1 MGNVRFAWSDL
12 MITAWSLAIYS
23 LELGWRRNG
32 CHSLIRSIFLHVTM
46 GKRIGSAIQL
56 SRCFVN
62 VSDVE
67 VFDLLHLHLVRFTR
81 IHGLRWR
88 VGSSRKH
95 RNKRAV
101 NLLIALYSSA
111 CEKLCFVLLPPL
123 ILALQSFCKSSCR
136 FCWMKWVKRWCVKNL
151 FGNRNFW
158 FDTWFQTLAFNF
170 DVKVSE
176 LTWFTRWIFFMD
188 FFTDG
193 NFKLEAQV
201 IQRSH
206 SAIIR
211 CVCNFGWGLG
221 EEGIPPNF
229 GGEFFAPPPLP
240 WQKLT
245 FYPSSSMYS
254 LDLAAG
260 LSGTH
265 QHCEYLSRWWTFIID
280 AVQWVPFLLPVTD
293 PGLSIGDVRFT
304 WSDLMITT
312 WSLAIYSLEL
322 GWRRNGCH
330 SLIGSIFLHVTMG
343 KRIGSAI
350 QLKPLFCQCFR
361 CRSFWLTAFALGSV
375 YAYTWIALACR

>member
-1 MGNVRFAWSDL
+1 MWRFL
-12 MITAWSLAIYS
+12 N
-23 LELGWRRNG
+23 WR
-32 CHSLIRSIFLHVTM
+32 
-46 GKRIGSAIQL
+46 
-56 SRCFVN
+56 
-62 VSDVE
+62 
-67 VFDLLHLHLVRFTR
+67 
-81 IHGLRWR
+81 GLQDEYFSWTFSQTEI
-88 VGSSRKH
+88 SSWKH
-95 RNKRAV
+95 RWFNDH
-101 NLLIALYSSA
+101 IQQLYVA
-111 CEKLCFVLLPPL
+111 FA
-123 ILALQSFCKSSCR
+123 ILAEGWERREYLQILG
-136 FCWMKWVKRWCVKNL
+136 V
-151 FGNRNFW
+151 NF
-158 FDTWFQTLAFNF
+158 L
-170 DVKVSE
+170 
-176 LTWFTRWIFFMD
+176 
-188 FFTDG
+188 
-193 NFKLEAQV
+193 
-201 IQRSH
+201 
-206 SAIIR
+206 
-211 CVCNFGWGLG
+211 
-221 EEGIPPNF
+221 P
-229 GGEFFAPPPLP
+229 PPPLP